1 MTLSRLSLFTSL
13 LFVLTVSGYVKAESK
28 EYWTYQEYMN
38 AFPEQQ
44 QREQTF
50 AERVRQPVTEK
61 SSKIATPLNIAML
74 TPDVQASDYW
84 WRNRIS
90 MARRLQEMGIPFS
103 LTSYSFQPATTM
115 RQQEQLLA
123 DALKSNPDYLI
134 FTLNALRHRVLV
146 EKILARGHPK
156 LILMNIT
163 TPLKH
168 WQHNQPFFYVGFDHR
183 EGTRQL
189 KEAIKKMLG
198 SEANY
203 LMLYGTRGYISEV
216 RGDEFIRLTATNP
229 GYQLRNAFYTDVKPD
244 IARQAVL
251 QALNDDKDI
260 NLIYACTTDIALGAA
275 DAVKQ
280 LGLQNRVILN
290 GWGGGIA
297 ELDAIAKGD
306 LDITVMRMND
316 DNGIAMAE
324 AIRLDQENKPEQI
337 PLIYSGDFAI
347 VDRHTPAAEMEQ
359 LKAHAFRYSQ

>member
-1 MTLSRLSLFTSL
+1 MALLKQSLYTAL
-13 LFVLTVSGYVKAESK
+13 LFVLMLCGRAQADSQ

-38 AFPEQQ
+38 AFPEQRL
-44 QREQTF
+44 REQAF
-50 AERVRQPVTEK
+50 AERVRQPVTET
-61 SSKIATPLNIAML
+61 SSEVVSPLHIAML

-84 WRNRIS
+84 WRNRVS
-90 MARRLQEMGIPFS
+90 MTRRLQEMDIPFS

-123 DALKSNPDYLI
+123 DALEENPDYLI
-134 FTLNALRHRVLV
+134 FTLNALRHKVLV

-189 KEAIKKMLG
+189 KEAIKEMYG
-198 SEANY
+198 PVANY
-203 LMLYGTRGYISEV
+203 LMLYGTQGYISEV
-216 RGDEFIRLTATNP
+216 RGDEFIRLTATEP
-229 GYQLRNAFYTDVKPD
+229 GYRLRNAFYTNVKPD
-244 IARQAVL
+244 MARQAVL
-251 QALNDDKDI
+251 QALSDDNDI

-280 LGLQNRVILN
+280 LGLQNRVVLN
-290 GWGGGIA
+290 GWGGGKA
-297 ELDAIAKGD
+297 ELDAIARGD
-306 LDITVMRMND
+306 LDVTVMRMND
-316 DNGIAMAE
+316 DNGIAIAE
-324 AIRLDQENKPEQI
+324 AIRLDQEHKHEQL